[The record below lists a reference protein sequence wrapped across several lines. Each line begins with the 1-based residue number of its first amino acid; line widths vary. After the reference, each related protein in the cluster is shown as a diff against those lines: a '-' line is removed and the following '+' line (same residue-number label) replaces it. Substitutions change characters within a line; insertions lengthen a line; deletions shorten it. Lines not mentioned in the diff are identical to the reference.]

1 MTPDTAAAPAPA
13 RPGPLA
19 RALGLPA
26 VRGYGRFVTGN
37 LVDSVGSGMLLP
49 LGLLYFTTVRGL
61 SAPAVGAAVTVGQLA
76 ALPSV
81 FLAGR
86 LMDRFGPRQPTVVA
100 NVVTAAG
107 FLTFLLAHRPWQIV
121 CAYFLVQSG
130 VNTYYTAQRTLI
142 TQATPAGEIR
152 AWFAFTGSLRNIGIG
167 AGAALAAGA
176 LALYGTGALTG
187 LLVAAAPLYL
197 LAAVCFAR
205 VPVTTPPAPRA
216 GPQPDSGDAESSG
229 RKPDGPRDDGTR
241 RYLLLVACAL
251 PFVLS
256 QSMLAV
262 LIALYAT
269 TVLGLAAWTA
279 SLLLILNTVLVSTLT
294 SPLTAHVA
302 PAQPRHAIAL
312 GYGLLTAA
320 MLAFAA
326 PALPGTAI
334 PAWPALLLAMVLFS
348 LAEIFCS
355 PALNEL
361 SVTLTPGAARGGK
374 QSLYQ
379 LSWSTGNIA
388 APVLF
393 TTLLAAG
400 GLVPWVVQGAAC
412 LLALLA
418 VPALRPLRPAA
429 TAPTD
434 LEESPTSP

>member
-1 MTPDTAAAPAPA
+1 M
-13 RPGPLA
+13 
-19 RALGLPA
+19 LGLPA
-26 VRGYGRFVTGN
+26 VRGHGRFVTGN
-37 LVDSVGSGMLLP
+37 LIDSVGSGMLLP

-61 SAPAVGAAVTVGQLA
+61 TPATVGAAVTAGQLA
-76 ALPSV
+76 ALPVV

-86 LMDRFGPRQPTVVA
+86 VMDRRGPRPLTVVA

-107 FLTFLLAHRPWQIV
+107 FLAFLLAHRPWQIA
-121 CAYFLVQSG
+121 CAYLLVQSG
-130 VNTYYTAQRTLI
+130 VNAYYTAQRSLI

-187 LLVAAAPLYL
+187 LLLAAAPLYL
-197 LAAVCFAR
+197 IAAACFAR
-205 VPVTTPPAPRA
+205 VPVTAPPPAPPPSAPRA
-216 GPQPDSGDAESSG
+216 ERGD
-229 RKPDGPRDDGTR
+229 DNNR
-241 RYLLLVACAL
+241 RYLLLVVCAL

-269 TVLGLAAWTA
+269 TTLGLAAWAA
-279 SLLLILNTVLVSTLT
+279 SFLLILNTVLVSTLT
-294 SPLTAHVA
+294 TPLTAHLA
-302 PAQPRHAIAL
+302 PAQPRHTIAL

-326 PALPGTAI
+326 PALPWSGLPT
-334 PAWPALLLAMVLFS
+334 WPSLVLAMVLFS

-379 LSWSTGNIA
+379 LSWATGNIA

-400 GLVPWVVQGAAC
+400 GLVPWAVQGAAC

-418 VPALRPLRPAA
+418 VPALRPVPRGTPADTDTNA
-429 TAPTD
+429 DTDTDTDTVRTEGPT
-434 LEESPTSP
+434 PR